1 MRLFFFLLLLFPVL
15 ELALLIKVGSTI
27 GILATLLWLALDVV
41 LGVLLIRLA
50 GLATAWKAREGLSR
64 GELPEG
70 EVLNGLAMAAAG
82 LLILI
87 PGFLSDV
94 AGLLILLPWTRWGM
108 RYLLERYVAF
118 QLRKQHRYAQET
130 HERYRQ
136 EGRQQ
141 AHSVRETTVIEG
153 QWERRDKD

>member
-1 MRLFFFLLLLFPVL
+1 MRLFFFLLLLSPVL
-15 ELALLIKVGSTI
+15 ELALLIKVGSAI
-27 GILATLLWLALDVV
+27 GVLATLLWLALDGV

-50 GLATAWKAREGLSR
+50 GFATAWKAREGLSR

-94 AGLLILLPWTRWGM
+94 VGLLILLPWTRWGM
-108 RYLLERYVAF
+108 RYLLERYVEF
-118 QLRKQHRYAQET
+118 QLRKQRIYTQEM
-130 HERYRQ
+130 HGRYRQ
-136 EGRQQ
+136 EANAQ
-141 AHSVRETTVIEG
+141 AHTVRETTVIEG
-153 QWERRDKD
+153 QWERKDKP